1 MMDDDLRSLL
11 IDKGVLAP
19 GGIGRRASMAR
30 CAHCGRLVFRGLD
43 GERCAG
49 LAVVDVAPLDAF
61 GELVARTAGL
71 ATYDLAWR
79 GYRYEIDYR
88 ESERIASTPPGTVGG
103 LDVVTE
109 HRCGVN
115 IAHRLPS
122 TLRGKA
128 PARAD
133 IGDMPPF

>member
-1 MMDDDLRSLL
+1 MDDDLKALL

-19 GGIGRRASMAR
+19 GGIGRRASMGR
-30 CAHCGRLVFRGLD
+30 CPHCGRLVYRGLD
-43 GERCAG
+43 HDRVAG
-49 LAVVDVAPLDAF
+49 LAVVDVAPLDPF

-88 ESERIASTPPGTVGG
+88 ESEVIKTQPPGSMCGT
-103 LDVVTE
+103 DVVTE

-122 TLRGKA
+122 TLRGRV
-128 PARAD
+128 PACAD
-133 IGDMPPF
+133 DTIDPPF